1 MQPILEVLVGKT
13 IEQALMEVLEEEE
26 IAALKEQQRKF
37 LELRAMEKAETRRLE
52 EQERRLREEKV
63 RESLES
69 LFFLNVLKKYIYIST
84 GSTIETIRR
93 LDDRSKGNGRTNCS
107 GHSVNRIYSRTSS
120 SCSRRIENVRFPIG
134 RDQGWFVN
142 TQEHCYFL

>member
-1 MQPILEVLVGKT
+1 
-13 IEQALMEVLEEEE
+13 MEVLEEEE

-69 LFFLNVLKKYIYIST
+69 FLFFLNVLKKKNYTST

>member
-1 MQPILEVLVGKT
+1 MDRQPTPRYCPQKTGEDVSTQIEPGDVSSVSQISLHFVQREFQLFFLPFLFSLQLFDFDFEVQPILEVLVGKT

-69 LFFLNVLKKYIYIST
+69 LFFSKCIKKIYIYF
-84 GSTIETIRR
+84 
-93 LDDRSKGNGRTNCS
+93 DRIN
-107 GHSVNRIYSRTSS
+107 
-120 SCSRRIENVRFPIG
+120 
-134 RDQGWFVN
+134 D
-142 TQEHCYFL
+142 

>member
-69 LFFLNVLKKYIYIST
+69 FFFFLNVLKIYILRQDQRLKQYEDSMIAQRETEERIAAATLLT
-84 GSTIETIRR
+84 GYIAELLPAVLEGLKMSGFL
-93 LDDRSKGNGRTNCS
+93 LDEIKAGS
-107 GHSVNRIYSRTSS
+107 
-120 SCSRRIENVRFPIG
+120 
-134 RDQGWFVN
+134 
-142 TQEHCYFL
+142 